1 MTLELNVET
10 WAKQQFG
17 TCELGDV
24 RRTRRAVKMAAQF
37 AAHPSGS
44 TPEQT
49 EDWSDCK
56 AAYNLLNSENVTFS
70 ALASPHWKQT
80 KARTSG
86 HYLLLGDT
94 TTISFDGDRQIA
106 GMGIISSGDAHGY
119 LLHSSLMVEAD
130 QGAIIGLAGQTIH
143 YRQRIPK
150 NEKRRQRLERAR
162 ESEIWGTVIQQV
174 GAPQENV
181 RFTHVFD
188 RGADNFEVYCHLLQ
202 QRTDWV
208 IRAAQLKRLMR
219 TPSGEKM
226 QLRKYLQTLPVADTY
241 QLEVPA
247 NEHQVARTATVAVRF
262 SAIGMLRPHNRSP
275 YARSCGIGLITMN
288 VVEVLELNPPR
299 GQKPL
304 HWVLLTSHHVATFD
318 DAWTVIEFYEKRWLI
333 EEFHKALKTGC
344 SLEDRLY
351 ETAHAW
357 ETLTAFLSIVAVRL
371 LQLKTVAKAEPNR
384 PAEEV
389 IPRKWVQMLSAVK
402 RGKHKNIHTVKDFM
416 RGLAGLGGHLGRKH
430 DGEPGW
436 ITLWRGFRKL
446 HLLIRGH
453 EAMSKRCG

>member
-1 MTLELNVET
+1 MTVELNVET

-24 RRTRRAVKMAAQF
+24 RRTARAVKMAAQF

-49 EDWSDCK
+49 ESWSDCK
-56 AAYNLLNSENVTFS
+56 AAYKLLNSENATFS

-80 KARTSG
+80 KAQSRG

-94 TTISFDGDRQIA
+94 TTVSFDGDRQIV
-106 GMGIISSGDAHGY
+106 GMGIVSSGDAHGY
-119 LLHSSLMVEAD
+119 LLHSSLMVDAD
-130 QGAIIGLAGQTIH
+130 RGAIIGLAGQTIH
-143 YRQRIPK
+143 YRQPVPK
-150 NEKRRQRLERAR
+150 NETRSQRLERFR
-162 ESEIWGTVIQQV
+162 ESEIWGDVIQQV
-174 GAPQENV
+174 GAPLENV

-208 IRAAQLKRLMR
+208 VRAAQLTRSV
-219 TPSGEKM
+219 TPPSGERM
-226 QLRKYLQTLPVADTY
+226 QLRKHLQALPVAGTY

-247 NEHQVARTATVAVRF
+247 NEKQKARTATVAVRF
-262 SAIGMLRPHNRSP
+262 STIGMLRPHNRGR
-275 YARSCGIGLITMN
+275 YARSCGIDFITMG
-288 VVEVLELNPPR
+288 VVEVLESNPPR
-299 GQKPL
+299 GQEPL
-304 HWVLLTSHHVATFD
+304 HWVLLTSHHVASFD
-318 DAWTVIEFYEKRWLI
+318 DAWKVIEFYEKRPLI

-371 LQLKTVAKAEPNR
+371 LQLKTVAKAEPDR

-389 IPRKWVQMLSAVK
+389 VPRKWVQMLSAVK
-402 RGKHKNIHTVKDFM
+402 RGKHKNIRTVRDFM

-453 EAMSKRCG
+453 EAMNKKCG

>member
-1 MTLELNVET
+1 
-10 WAKQQFG
+10 
-17 TCELGDV
+17 
-24 RRTRRAVKMAAQF
+24 MASQF

-49 EDWSDCK
+49 ECWSDCK
-56 AAYNLLNSENVTFS
+56 AAYNLLNSEDVTFS
-70 ALASPHWKQT
+70 ALASPHWEQT

-106 GMGIISSGDAHGY
+106 GMGIISSGTAHGY
-119 LLHSSLMVEAD
+119 LLHSSLMVDAER
-130 QGAIIGLAGQTIH
+130 GTIIGLAGQSIH
-143 YRQRIPK
+143 YRHPVPKQESRCQRQD
-150 NEKRRQRLERAR
+150 RFR
-162 ESEIWGTVIQQV
+162 ESELWGQVIQQV
-174 GAPQENV
+174 GAPQESA

-202 QRTDWV
+202 QQSDWV
-208 IRAAQLKRLMR
+208 IRASQLKRAVT
-219 TPSGEKM
+219 TPSGETM
-226 QLRKYLQTLPVADTY
+226 QLRQHLATLPVAGTY

-247 NEHQVARTATVAVRF
+247 NANQVARTATVAVRM
-262 SAIGMLRPHNRSP
+262 STIGMPRPRNCGHF
-275 YARSCGIGLITMN
+275 ARSCGISFITMS
-288 VVEVLELNPPR
+288 VVEVQELNPPR
-299 GQKPL
+299 GQTPL
-304 HWVLLTSHHVATFD
+304 QWVLLTSHPVVTFD
-318 DAWTVIEFYEKRWLI
+318 DAWKVIEFYEQRPLI

-344 SLEDRLY
+344 SLEERLY

-371 LQLKTVAKAEPNR
+371 LQLKTVAKAQPDL

-389 IPRKWVQMLSAVK
+389 VPRKWVQMLSAVK
-402 RGKHKNIHTVKDFM
+402 HGKHKNILTVRDFM

-430 DGEPGW
+430 DREPGW

-446 HLLIRGH
+446 HLLIRGY
-453 EAMSKRCG
+453 EAMGKKCG